1 MATTDEQ
8 LYWKYMKY
16 EIRTF
21 SIRLSKENA
30 KNTCRNCGFR
40 K

>member
-8 LYWKYMKY
+8 LYWEYMKY

-21 SIRLSKENA
+21 SIRFSKENA
-30 KNTCRNCGFR
+30 K
-40 K
+40 KHVPQLWL